1 MSKEKLHRGDIWKY
15 YDNITQQ
22 DRKFF
27 ILTVYEHH
35 CDVIAENYFS
45 STEDDKYLKF
55 PLWFDE
61 FEGLNPTFVGK
72 SIIDIE
78 KIFNTKEH
86 NFKGEKWCI
95 YHVVYYI
102 YLLDLFVQ
110 L

>member
-45 STEDDKYLKF
+45 STEDDKYL
-55 PLWFDE
+55 
-61 FEGLNPTFVGK
+61 
-72 SIIDIE
+72 
-78 KIFNTKEH
+78 
-86 NFKGEKWCI
+86 
-95 YHVVYYI
+95 
-102 YLLDLFVQ
+102 
-110 L
+110 

>member
-1 MSKEKLHRGDIWKY
+1 MNKKKLHRGDIWKY
-15 YDNITQQ
+15 YDNITEQE
-22 DRKFF
+22 RKFY

-35 CDVIAENYFS
+35 CDVIGENYFS

-78 KIFNTKEH
+78 KIFNTKEEAEQYIKEQEDV
-86 NFKGEKWCI
+86 NNVEFKGEKR
-95 YHVVYYI
+95 
-102 YLLDLFVQ
+102 
-110 L
+110 

>member
-35 CDVIAENYFS
+35 CDVLAENYFS

-72 SIIDIE
+72 SNIDIE
-78 KIFNTKEH
+78 QLSSGETMKRMIKEY
-86 NFKGEKWCI
+86 NGYYNKFKS
-95 YHVVYYI
+95 
-102 YLLDLFVQ
+102 
-110 L
+110 